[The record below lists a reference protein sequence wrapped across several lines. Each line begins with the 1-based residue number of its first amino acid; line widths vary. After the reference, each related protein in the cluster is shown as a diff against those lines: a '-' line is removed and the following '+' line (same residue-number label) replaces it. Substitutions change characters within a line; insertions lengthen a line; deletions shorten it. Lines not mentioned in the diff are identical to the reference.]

1 MRRERDAGVCVIFVS
16 HRMDEV
22 FAMSDRIAVLRGGK
36 LVDIVRTA
44 DTARDDVVTLMIGEA
59 LESMEAPLPG
69 DCAPEPVL
77 TATGV
82 VAGGARW
89 CDDDCRRR

>member
-44 DTARDDVVTLMIGEA
+44 DRL
-59 LESMEAPLPG
+59 
-69 DCAPEPVL
+69 
-77 TATGV
+77 ATTS
-82 VAGGARW
+82 
-89 CDDDCRRR
+89 